1 MAVHGGPNLADDGL
15 VLYWDTGN
23 AKSTLQQEN
32 KFAYTTDI
40 YGWLSQSG
48 SWCSPTCWN
57 SSDWTLSRD
66 TISSPVGNTPLKA
79 VILGNDPNTYTM
91 GGSPWSVA
99 PAANGQRWRLRLW
112 AKADRN
118 SMVMAFI
125 QAHDSSHDMNWADA
139 LYTAVTWD
147 VTTEWREYEMSLVM
161 NKSWVAYVG
170 CRLDGPKNWH
180 PNYAVNT
187 VIWIDGLRL
196 EQVSDRIT
204 DISGNGN
211 SADGNGQFVY
221 PDGINVSSHNP
232 MWYTSTTNVLNNDN
246 HSIFFMMRFNGT
258 PTYPNAHSANWDKIF
273 SYNAGGSDR
282 SPGIWRYPN
291 ARKIHWRYDPGNGG
305 IDFSVASAANVYPIS
320 GNEFDLGKW
329 YYIGVTKSGASG
341 VGYVNGVNVGTATLA
356 NPKTAGT
363 SDVRLYE
370 YFTHEN
376 VNRVSSMMTINSLSI
391 HNRVLTAAEVA
402 QNCAAL

>member
-1 MAVHGGPNLADDGL
+1 MGTAYYPSVVSNGLAMC
-15 VLYWDTGN
+15 WDTFN
-23 AKSTLQQEN
+23 PRSTLSQVN
-32 KFAYTTDI
+32 RFAYTNDI
-40 YGWLSQSG
+40 FTWLSPG
-48 SWCSPTCWN
+48 GYTNW
-57 SSDWTLSRD
+57 SDWTLSRD
-66 TISSPVGNTPLKA
+66 TISSPVGNTPLKG
-79 VILGNDPNTYTM
+79 VITGNDPYTWSM
-91 GGSPWSVA
+91 GGSYWSIA

-112 AKADRN
+112 AKGDRN
-118 SMVMAFI
+118 TMVMAYI
-125 QAHDSSHDMNWADA
+125 QAHDSAHDMNWADA
-139 LYTAVTWD
+139 LYTNKVWD
-147 VTTEWREYEMSLVM
+147 ITTDWREYELSLVM
-161 NKSWVAYVG
+161 NKAWVAYVG

-180 PNYAVNT
+180 PNYAVGTT
-187 VIWIDGLRL
+187 VWIDGLRL
-196 EQVSDRIT
+196 EQVSDSIT

-211 SADGNGQFVY
+211 NASGNGEFVY
-221 PDGINVSSHNP
+221 PDGIHVSSHSP
-232 MWYTSTTNVLNNDN
+232 MWYTSTTSVLNNDN

-291 ARKIHWRYDPGNGG
+291 ARKIHWRYDPGNSG
-305 IDFSVASAANVYPIS
+305 IDFSVAYAANVYPIS

-341 VGYVNGVNVGTATLA
+341 VGYVNGVNVGTATLP

-376 VNRVSSMMTINSLSI
+376 LNRVSSMMNINCLAI
-391 HNRVLTAAEVA
+391 YNRALTAAEVA
-402 QNCAAL
+402 QNFNTLRPRFGI